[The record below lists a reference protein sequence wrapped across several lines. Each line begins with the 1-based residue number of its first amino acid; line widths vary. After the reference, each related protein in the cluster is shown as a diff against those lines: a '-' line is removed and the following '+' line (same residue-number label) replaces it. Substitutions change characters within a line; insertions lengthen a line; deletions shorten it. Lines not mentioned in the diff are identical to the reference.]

1 MTVEIARRVR
11 VVGAD
16 VAQRVLAR
24 EGPIAQRT
32 VAAEIVAAQLCDR
45 IAAALEERDTEALEE
60 WLEATFQ
67 RFGALAYLPS
77 VLENTALLL
86 IEVGRTEGWLG
97 DPAALRPVTMTI
109 GSAIHRPR
117 AITIES
123 AGESIDEVDV
133 TINNLIARLYEK
145 DRITG
150 EHSQAVSLWCVRLA
164 RKLNLDDDLSLTVQR
179 GGLLH
184 DIGKIATPL
193 DILNA
198 PRRLTEDERRVI
210 ERHPVEG
217 AEIVIDVPS
226 LASYMPMVRSHHERL
241 DGAGYPDRLGAAEI
255 PIEVRI
261 VTVADCFN
269 AMIGR
274 RPYRP
279 PLAPSFGLEEL
290 RRHELTHFDPE
301 VVEAMV
307 QVVAE
312 HRIV

>member
-1 MTVEIARRVR
+1 MTLEIAHQVR
-11 VVGAD
+11 VVGPE
-16 VAQRVLAR
+16 VAYRVLAR
-24 EGPIAQRT
+24 QGPVANRT
-32 VAAEIVAAQLCDR
+32 IAAEIVAAQLCER
-45 IAAALEERDTEALEE
+45 IAFAIEERDTESLET
-60 WLEATFQ
+60 WLEATFE

-77 VLENTALLL
+77 VIETAALVL
-86 IEVGRTEGWLG
+86 IDIGQSDGWLE
-97 DPAALRPVTMTI
+97 DPAALRPITTAI
-109 GSAIHRPR
+109 GRAIHRPR
-117 AITIES
+117 PITIET
-123 AGESIDEVDV
+123 AGDSIDEIDV

-164 RKLNLDDDLSLTVQR
+164 RKLRLDGDLPLIVQR

-193 DILNA
+193 EILNA
-198 PRRLTEDERRVI
+198 PRRLSEDERRII

-217 AEIVIDVPS
+217 AEIVIDVPA
-226 LASYMPMVRSHHERL
+226 LAAYMPMVRSHHERL
-241 DGAGYPDRLGAAEI
+241 DGMGYPDQLGSAEI

-279 PLAPSFGLEEL
+279 PLAPSFGLDEL
-290 RRHELTHFDPE
+290 RRHSGTHFDPD
-301 VVEAMV
+301 VVEAMA
-307 QVVAE
+307 QVVTE

>member
-1 MTVEIARRVR
+1 MTPEIARQVR
-11 VVGAD
+11 IAGAD
-16 VAQRVLAR
+16 VARRVLAR
-24 EGPIAQRT
+24 EGPAAHRT
-32 VAAEIVAAQLCDR
+32 VAAEIVAAQLCEY
-45 IAAALEERDTEALEE
+45 IAMALEERDTVR
-60 WLEATFQ
+60 LEAWLDTTLEG
-67 RFGALAYLPS
+67 FGALAYLPS
-77 VLENTALLL
+77 VLEDTALVL
-86 IEVGRTEGWLG
+86 IDVGKSEGWL
-97 DPAALRPVTMTI
+97 DDAEAMRPVTTAI
-109 GSAIHRPR
+109 GNAIHRPR
-117 AITIES
+117 AIAIES
-123 AGESIDEVDV
+123 AGESIDEIDV

-164 RKLNLDDDLSLTVQR
+164 RKLNLDDNLSLTVQR

-198 PRRLTEDERRVI
+198 PRRLTEEERRVI
-210 ERHPVEG
+210 EMHPVEG
-217 AEIVIDVPS
+217 ADIVLDVPS
-226 LASYMPMVRSHHERL
+226 LARYMPMVRSHHERL
-241 DGAGYPDRLGAAEI
+241 DGMGYPDRLGAAEI
-255 PIEVRI
+255 PLEVRI

-290 RRHELTHFDPE
+290 RRHRGTHFDPE

-307 QVVAE
+307 QIVTE

>member
-1 MTVEIARRVR
+1 MTSKIARQVR
-11 VVGAD
+11 IVGAD
-16 VAQRVLAR
+16 VARSVLAR
-24 EGPIAQRT
+24 EGPTAHRT
-32 VAAEIVAAQLCDR
+32 IAAEIVAAELCER
-45 IAAALEERDTEALEE
+45 IAAAVEERDTASLEA
-60 WLEATFQ
+60 WLEATFE

-77 VLENTALLL
+77 VIESAALAL
-86 IEVGRTEGWLG
+86 IDVGQSEGWLE
-97 DPAALRPVTMTI
+97 DPTALRPVTNAI
-109 GSAIHRPR
+109 GRAIHRPR
-117 AITIES
+117 PVTVES
-123 AGESIDEVDV
+123 AGESIDDIDV

-164 RKLNLDDDLSLTVQR
+164 RKLNLDDDLSLAVQR

-198 PRRLTEDERRVI
+198 PRRLTEEERRVI

-217 AEIVIDVPS
+217 AEIVIDAPS
-226 LASYMPMVRSHHERL
+226 LARYMPMVRSHHERL

-290 RRHELTHFDPE
+290 RRHRGTHFDPD
-301 VVEAMV
+301 VVQAIV
-307 QVVAE
+307 QVVTE

>member
-1 MTVEIARRVR
+1 MTVEIARQVR

-16 VAQRVLAR
+16 VAQRILAR
-24 EGPIAQRT
+24 EGPIAHRT

-45 IAAALEERDTEALEE
+45 IASAIEERDTKSLET
-60 WLEATFQ
+60 WLEATFE

-86 IEVGRTEGWLG
+86 IDVGRAEGWLA
-97 DPAALRPVTMTI
+97 DPAALRPITTAI
-109 GSAIHRPR
+109 GQAIHRPR
-117 AITIES
+117 AVTIES
-123 AGESIDEVDV
+123 TGESIDEIDV

-164 RKLNLDDDLSLTVQR
+164 RKLRLDGDLPLIVQR

-193 DILNA
+193 EILNA

-226 LASYMPMVRSHHERL
+226 LAGYMPMVRSHHERL
-241 DGAGYPDRLGAAEI
+241 DGTGYPDRLGAAEI

-279 PLAPSFGLEEL
+279 PLAPSFGLDEL
-290 RRHELTHFDPE
+290 RRHCGTHFDPD
-301 VVEAMV
+301 VVEAMA
-307 QVVAE
+307 QVVTE